1 MQDSLSWYLKE
12 ISRTPLLSAEQ
23 EIMLGRKIQAWM
35 PLRELDWDK
44 LDKHQRRQYKTGERA
59 FKHFYGANLK
69 LVVMVATK
77 FKHMAK
83 TMEFMDLISEGN
95 VGLARAVEKFDPERG
110 YKFSTYAYWWIR
122 QSINRG
128 LSQQDRTIRMPTHAF
143 EVLSKVRTFT
153 RTFCHEHGRLPS
165 REEICETL
173 QIQRDILDGYLL
185 HEAGCRSLDELA
197 NGTDSSP
204 LIELLSDPKQE
215 TDNYWELMQNHQIY
229 ELVNHSHNSL
239 PPKEEE
245 VIQLRFFNQSQ
256 KQPTLQGIGDQMGL
270 SKETTRAT
278 LAKAMRRMKLRVALQ
293 VGNPYRSA
301 A

>member
-1 MQDSLSWYLKE
+1 MQDSLTWYLKE

-35 PLRELDWDK
+35 PLRELDWSK
-44 LDKHQRRQYKTGERA
+44 LDKQQRRQYKTGERA
-59 FKHFYGANLK
+59 YKHFYGANLK

-77 FKHMAK
+77 FRHMAK

-122 QSINRG
+122 QAINRG
-128 LSQQDRTIRMPTHAF
+128 LSQQDRTIRMPTHAH
-143 EVLSKVRTFT
+143 EILSKVRQFT
-153 RTFCHEHGRLPS
+153 RNFCHEHGRMPS
-165 REEICETL
+165 RKEICEAL
-173 QIQRDILDGYLL
+173 EIQRDTLDGYLL
-185 HEAGCRSLDELA
+185 HDAGCRSLDELA
-197 NGTDSSP
+197 NGADSSP

-215 TDNYWELMQNHQIY
+215 AENYWELMQNHQIY
-229 ELVNHSHNSL
+229 ELVGNTHKKL

-245 VIQLRFFNQSQ
+245 VIQLRFFNQSPE
-256 KQPTLQGIGDQMGL
+256 PTTLEDIGEQMGL

-278 LAKAMRRMKLRVALQ
+278 LYKAMRRMRLRVACQ
-293 VGNPYRSA
+293 IGNPYRSA